1 MDYLDPFGRPL
12 FGVMARCVIVKDGKL
27 LLIREHM
34 ENTWETPG
42 GGVEAGETLEQAAR
56 REALEESGYE
66 VKIGKVLSVSMGDT
80 RRVNGLKKLC
90 IMFEAELGKKVAEP
104 QSDVNGVKW
113 FGREELAKLT
123 PDWHDREAFEFVLAK
138 RLKW

>member
-12 FGVMARCVIVKDGKL
+12 FGVMARCVILKDGKL

-42 GGVEAGETLEQAAR
+42 GGVEAGETLEQTAR

-90 IMFEAELGKKVAEP
+90 VMFEAELGKKVAEP

-113 FGREELAKLT
+113 FSAEELRKLT
-123 PDWHDREAFEFVLAK
+123 PDWHDKEAFEFVLGK
-138 RLKW
+138 MKK

>member
-113 FGREELAKLT
+113 FSAEELRKLT
-123 PDWHDREAFEFVLAK
+123 PDWHDKEAFELFLAGK
-138 RLKW
+138 LEG